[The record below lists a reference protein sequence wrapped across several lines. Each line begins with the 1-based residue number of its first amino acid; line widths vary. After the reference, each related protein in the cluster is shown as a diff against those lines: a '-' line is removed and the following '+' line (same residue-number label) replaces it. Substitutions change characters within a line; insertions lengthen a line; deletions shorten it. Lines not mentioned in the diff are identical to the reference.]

1 MNKLKKILETISENK
16 LDAALISSVSN
27 IIYLTN
33 YSNFSHLEREAFLL
47 ISEKKNYLITDGRY
61 SEAVSKIPS
70 FELLEISDNNSLD
83 DILKSLSKKIKKL
96 GVQDYNI
103 SLSEGK
109 KLKKYFKLIPL
120 KDLES
125 LRIIKNENEIQKIK
139 KACQIGDEAFKY
151 IQEKIKSGVTEK
163 EIAFEIE
170 MFIKKSGV
178 DISFPPIVAFGK
190 NSSIP
195 HHQTGNTKLSKNQII
210 LLDFGVKFENYCS
223 DMTRTVFFGK
233 ADDKF
238 RKIYNTVLKSQKSA
252 IEQLNNLA
260 INGKSKMVNG
270 KSIDRIARSHIIKN
284 GFPTIPHSL
293 GHGIGIEVH
302 EPPRLSPKSKDI
314 LKPGMV
320 FSIEPGIY
328 IPNYGGVRIEDLVTI
343 RKNKL
348 ELLTHSPR
356 KLTEV

>member
-1 MNKLKKILETISENK
+1 
-16 LDAALISSVSN
+16 
-27 IIYLTN
+27 
-33 YSNFSHLEREAFLL
+33 
-47 ISEKKNYLITDGRY
+47 
-61 SEAVSKIPS
+61 
-70 FELLEISDNNSLD
+70 
-83 DILKSLSKKIKKL
+83 
-96 GVQDYNI
+96 
-103 SLSEGK
+103 
-109 KLKKYFKLIPL
+109 
-120 KDLES
+120 
-125 LRIIKNENEIQKIK
+125 
-139 KACQIGDEAFKY
+139 
-151 IQEKIKSGVTEK
+151 
-163 EIAFEIE
+163 
-170 MFIKKSGV
+170 
-178 DISFPPIVAFGK
+178 
-190 NSSIP
+190 
-195 HHQTGNTKLSKNQII
+195 
-210 LLDFGVKFENYCS
+210 
-223 DMTRTVFFGK
+223 MTRTVFFGK

-314 LKPGMV
+314 LKPAMV